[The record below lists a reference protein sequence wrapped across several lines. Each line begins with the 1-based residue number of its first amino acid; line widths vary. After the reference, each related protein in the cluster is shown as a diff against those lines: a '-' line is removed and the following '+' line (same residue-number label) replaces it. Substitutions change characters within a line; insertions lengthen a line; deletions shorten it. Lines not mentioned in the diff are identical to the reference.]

1 MRNRFMKTVT
11 GSAVA
16 VVMLVGVAAAQ
27 APAPAAAPAANP
39 SYVSIL
45 LQADVNKPAADVWK
59 RIGKYCDISEWLGL
73 QCSISAGKDGE
84 LGAVRSLGPI
94 GTEILVGKT
103 DLSYTYAQPARP
115 GQFYNLYH
123 GTVEVK
129 PMTATTSKLVYS
141 LVWDNSNLADDA
153 AKERDKTQRTTTFQR
168 AVDNMKI
175 LAEGGTLPPAAP
187 RGGAGG
193 RGAGAPGGPQ
203 PGGPGA
209 RQ

>member
-1 MRNRFMKTVT
+1 MRNRLMK
-11 GSAVA
+11 S
-16 VVMLVGVAAAQ
+16 VAACALAILSLAAISTAQ
-27 APAPAAAPAANP
+27 APAPGGAAAANP
-39 SYVSIL
+39 NYVAIV

-73 QCSISAGKDGE
+73 QCTISAGKDGE
-84 LGAVRSLGPI
+84 VGAVRSLGAI

-103 DLSYTYAQPARP
+103 DLSYTYTQPARP

-123 GTVEVK
+123 GAVEAK
-129 PMTATTSKLVYS
+129 PVTATTSKLVYT
-141 LVWDNSNLADDA
+141 LMWDNSNLADDA

-187 RGGAGG
+187 RGGGG

-203 PGGPGA
+203 PGTPGA

>member
-84 LGAVRSLGPI
+84 LEDAVMVAGAAIV
-94 GTEILVGKT
+94 VG
-103 DLSYTYAQPARP
+103 
-115 GQFYNLYH
+115 
-123 GTVEVK
+123 
-129 PMTATTSKLVYS
+129 
-141 LVWDNSNLADDA
+141 LADLELCGHLSVLGFD
-153 AKERDKTQRTTTFQR
+153 
-168 AVDNMKI
+168 
-175 LAEGGTLPPAAP
+175 
-187 RGGAGG
+187 
-193 RGAGAPGGPQ
+193 GPL
-203 PGGPGA
+203 
-209 RQ
+209 